1 MQLIAK
7 SLNDLRHVQ
16 TNVRLSQ
23 SEILDAEYKALCA
36 RTEQRQRAAKADL
49 ARRGVHPRVAIGSG
63 YVPHY
68 IAKHFLH
75 VKVS

>member
-23 SEILDAEYKALCA
+23 AEIIDSQYKALGA

-49 ARRGVHPRVAIGSG
+49 ARRGVQPRVRISG
-63 YVPHY
+63 AYVPPNVSRQY
-68 IAKHFLH
+68 QRC
-75 VKVS
+75 KVS

>member
-23 SEILDAEYKALCA
+23 AEILDAEFAALQA

-49 ARRGVHPRVAIGSG
+49 ARRGVQPRVAIGSG
-63 YVPHY
+63 HVPHY
-68 IAKHFLH
+68 IARHFLH